1 MYTDEYIQTLLYML
15 IQRAGTGML
24 PPPGFAIPPWA
35 TLAAQ
40 WDTIPSPSTPT
51 VTLGPCTIT
60 LGHDDQE
67 PDDLNAALEHDV
79 AAHEFGWDNESPAR
93 AVHVGAFRVEWRPIT
108 NGEFYTFWKA
118 QRGTEGDVGLPG
130 SWACDE
136 GSDVI
141 SVR

>member
-1 MYTDEYIQTLLYML
+1 ML
-15 IQRAGTGML
+15 IQRAGTGTL
-24 PPPGFAIPPWA
+24 PPPGFAPPPWEVLKEQWAQIPP
-35 TLAAQ
+35 
-40 WDTIPSPSTPT
+40 PS
-51 VTLGPCTIT
+51 VHTIT
-60 LGHDDQE
+60 LGPATLEMGRDDSE
-67 PDDLNAALEHDV
+67 ADDLSPELTTDV
-79 AAHEFGWDNESPAR
+79 YDHEFGWDNESPKR
-93 AVHVGAFRVEWRPIT
+93 AVDVARFTMDVRPIT